1 MPAELT
7 LLAATSA
14 PGPGRAPLTLHVAMS
29 LGWLGLHGA
38 LMTLALT
45 GPWRK
50 NPAARSGIASV
61 IAVIAWW
68 VLIPVVSL
76 FAS

>member
-7 LLAATSA
+7 VSRDV
-14 PGPGRAPLTLHVAMS
+14 RARPRAGPLTLHVAMS
-29 LGWLGLHGA
+29 LGWLGLDGA
-38 LMTLALT
+38 LVTLALT
-45 GPWRK
+45 GPWRE
-50 NPAARSGIASV
+50 NPAARSGIASAM
-61 IAVIAWW
+61 AVIAWW